1 MAKRGSNDVARDKKG
16 GGDRKVFV
24 NGAGGFVGR
33 YVVEEAVAAGY
44 SVVANDL
51 PGKDMTH
58 AEALGAEVRMGDLT
72 NYSFVEEAIR
82 DCDYI
87 VNVAGLFVMNLPYD
101 TLYSANVLVSQN
113 MSRAAVARGGIKRFV
128 HIASMAV
135 YGRPDATPL
144 KEDYPLHPR
153 NNYEKTKGMGEA
165 AIFDAHRQQGLPV
178 CTLRPGAVYGP
189 WSRYGVAGV
198 MSTMLVLASTPL
210 KFIPL
215 PLRDIYFH
223 IVHVQ
228 DLARA
233 SIFLLDAEGVAGKAF
248 NCGED
253 HPKTLEQQTN
263 AFLKLYNVHLPAFKW
278 RPLMGKA
285 FRAMALLPDWVYTPV
300 NMLIAFRWNSYAK
313 KQNLTPGFV
322 PRLDASSLDYFTDQ
336 SIMDMSRLH
345 AAGFVFNH
353 PDSEVDLP
361 ETVQWYIDNKWLPR
375 HL

>member
-1 MAKRGSNDVARDKKG
+1 LAKKVSDDVARDKKG
-16 GGDRKVFV
+16 GGGKKVFI

-33 YVVEEAVAAGY
+33 FVVEEAVAAGY
-44 SVVANDL
+44 EVVANDL
-51 PGKDMTH
+51 PGKDLAY
-58 AEALGAEVRMGDLT
+58 AEALGAEVRLGDLT
-72 NYSFVEEAIR
+72 SYSFVEEAIKG
-82 DCDYI
+82 CDYI
-87 VNVAGLFVMNLPYD
+87 INVAGLFVMNLPYE

-113 MSRAAVARGGIKRFV
+113 MSRAAVARGGVKRFV

-165 AIFDAHRQQGLPV
+165 AVLDAYRKQGLPV

-198 MSTMLVLASTPL
+198 MSIMLVLASTPL
-210 KFIPL
+210 RFIPM
-215 PLRDIYFH
+215 PIRDIYFH

-233 SIFLLDAEGVAGKAF
+233 SVFLLDAEGVEGKVF

-253 HPKTLEQQTN
+253 NPKTLEQQTN
-263 AFLKLYNVHLPAFKW
+263 AFLKLYDRRIPAFKW
-278 RPLMGKA
+278 HPLLGRV
-285 FRAMALLPDWVYTPV
+285 FRAMALLPDWVYSPIK
-300 NMLIAFRWNSYAK
+300 LAIAWKWSSYAK
-313 KQNLTPGFV
+313 KQDLTPGFV

-336 SIMDMSRLH
+336 SIMDMSRLRD
-345 AAGFVFNH
+345 AGFVFNY
-353 PDSEVDLP
+353 PDSEKGLP
-361 ETVQWYIDNKWLPR
+361 ETVQWYIDNRWLPR
-375 HL
+375 HI

>member
-1 MAKRGSNDVARDKKG
+1 MAKLDSNDVARDKKG
-16 GGDRKVFV
+16 GGSKVFV

-51 PGKDMTH
+51 PGKDLAY
-58 AEALGAEVRMGDLT
+58 AEALGAEVRLGDLT
-72 NYSFVEEAIR
+72 SYSFVEEAIK
-82 DCDYI
+82 DCDHI
-87 VNVAGLFVMNLPYD
+87 INVAGLFVMRLPYD

-113 MSRAAVARGGIKRFV
+113 MSRAAVAKGDIKRFV

-144 KEDYPLHPR
+144 KEDYPKHPR
-153 NNYEKTKGMGEA
+153 NNYENTKMMGED
-165 AIFDAHRQQGLPV
+165 AIFEAHRKQGLPV

-189 WSRYGVAGV
+189 RSRYGVATV
-198 MSTMLVLASTPL
+198 MTSMLMLATTPA

-215 PLRDIYFH
+215 PTRDLYFH

-233 SIFLLDAEGVAGKAF
+233 SVFLLDAEGVAGKAF

-253 HPKTLEQQTN
+253 RPSTLQEQIN
-263 AFLKLYNVHLPAFKW
+263 AFLAFYNRRMRAFKW
-278 RPLMGKA
+278 FPLLGKVFKIA
-285 FRAMALLPDWVYTPV
+285 ARLPEWPYTPV
-300 NMLIAFRWNSYAK
+300 NWFLAWRWKGFVK
-313 KQNLTPGFV
+313 KHDLTPGFT
-322 PRLDASSLDYFTDQ
+322 PSIDSDAMDYFTDQ
-336 SIMDMSRLH
+336 SIMDMSRLRD
-345 AAGFVFNH
+345 AGFVFNY
-353 PDSEVDLP
+353 PDSREGLK